1 LIRYV
6 VVLGLGYVLGSKA
19 GRRRYEQLVGTYRA
33 LTSSPLAKSM
43 IEGGR
48 RKIANRISPDAGFV
62 TLTEIDDQTA
72 VVERGAEP
80 RADPALTPS
89 DRRR

>member
-1 LIRYV
+1 
-6 VVLGLGYVLGSKA
+6 VVLGLGYVLGAKA

-33 LTSSPLAKSM
+33 LTSSPLAKSV

-48 RKIANRISPDAGFV
+48 RKIANSISPDTGFV
-62 TLTEIDDQTA
+62 TVAAIDDGTA
-72 VVERGAEP
+72 VMDRGEQNPVERPAGA
-80 RADPALTPS
+80 ALTPS